1 VNELKAYLLGRST
14 RSEYWIGVVCMT
26 MACMV
31 ANFLLRNPTLVS
43 GLSFI
48 PWAVIASRRLR
59 DFGRSPWWCVS
70 TVVGGF
76 VLGLVAGV
84 INAFVQAGGGAA
96 PLTPPLMMLG
106 YGLVNWGVIIFI
118 GSQKSVAPGARAS
131 TSSEEAALLNTFD

>member
-1 VNELKAYLLGRST
+1 MNDLKIFLLGRST
-14 RSEYWIGVVCMT
+14 RSEYWICVVCMT
-26 MACMV
+26 VACMI
-31 ANFLLRNPTLVS
+31 ANVLLRNPTLVS

-76 VLGLVAGV
+76 VLGFVGSV
-84 INAFVQAGGGAA
+84 INAAAQAGGGAP

-118 GSQKSVAPGARAS
+118 GSQKSVPNGARNAI
-131 TSSEEAALLNTFD
+131 TGEEAALLKTFD